1 MKMTIY
7 TANCRGRQNNA
18 IYPNKCIVESEEDF
32 CAAIAYDHVC
42 AKYRNSHRSVE
53 DFICSDCSPFDNDN
67 DHSENPADWI
77 YPEDYA
83 AMFPDV
89 AYIVAP
95 SRHNM
100 KPKDGKSARPRHH
113 VYFPHDPI
121 SDSGAYKA
129 LKEAVIAKCPFFDD
143 NVADAARF
151 VFGNPTEELIWHD
164 GELTID
170 CVCKPSADKE
180 FRSRERSSRGNIP
193 QGQRNSTMSRFAGR
207 VVKRYGP
214 TDRAYGIFMEESG
227 KCNPPL
233 DDEELQ
239 TIWGSACKFAERIQ
253 AQQGYVSPEEYDFH
267 GESLRPSDYSDIGQ
281 AKVIAREYGDEL
293 RFTVATDY
301 LRYDGTAWVESKQKA
316 VGAVEEFLDM
326 QLEDARDE
334 VSTAFEALVASGV
347 DRNEAKCGGK
357 KFAASLEGKQ
367 AELYEDYLMA
377 LAYKAFVMKRRD
389 MKYIVSAMQAAKPM
403 LEMSPSELDSDGFLL
418 NTPDGTYDLRKGM
431 AGRQPHTADDFITK
445 ITAFSPGDDG
455 KEEWLGAIDRIFC
468 SDRELIDYVQQT
480 AGLCAIGN
488 VYREE
493 MVISYGAGSN
503 GKSTF
508 WNTIA
513 GALGAYS
520 GNISADTLTVGCK
533 RNVKPELAE
542 AKGKRLLIAAEL
554 EEGMRLN
561 TSTVKQLCST
571 DEIFAEKKYKDPF
584 SFKPSH
590 TLVLYTNHL
599 PKVGAMDDGIWRRL
613 IVIPFNA
620 RISGAGDIKNFS
632 EYLLNTCGPYIVK
645 WIIEGAQKVI
655 ANGFRPDKPKV
666 VQDAI
671 DKYKNDNDWLTHFFN
686 DCCELDPCFEEKSG
700 EVYREYRAYC
710 ARVGEFT
717 RSTTEFYNALELR
730 GIKRRRTKKGV
741 ILKGLKIK
749 ESDDFL
755 S

>member
-1 MKMTIY
+1 MKLTIY
-7 TANCRGRQNNA
+7 TANCCGKKNNT
-18 IYPNKCIVESEEDF
+18 IYPNKCIIDNEEDF

-42 AKYRNSHRSVE
+42 AQYRKSHRSIE
-53 DFICSDCSPFDNDN
+53 DFISADCSPFDNDN
-67 DHSENPADWI
+67 DHSDDPADWI
-77 YPEDYA
+77 YPEDYEE
-83 AMFPDV
+83 MLPDV
-89 AYIVAP
+89 PYIVVP

-100 KPKDGKSARPRHH
+100 KPKDGKSARPRNHI
-113 VYFPHDPI
+113 YFPHDLI
-121 SDSGAYKA
+121 TDSDEYKA
-129 LKEAVIAKCPFFDD
+129 LKEAVIAKFPFFDD
-143 NVADAARF
+143 NAMDAARF
-151 VFGNPTEELIWHD
+151 VFGHPTDEIIWHEGD
-164 GELTID
+164 LTID
-170 CVCKPSADKE
+170 CIVKPQKTKKAPQPEK
-180 FRSRERSSRGNIP
+180 GIP

-207 VVKRYGP
+207 IVKRYGA
-214 TDRAYGIFMEESG
+214 TDRAYDIFIEESK

-239 TIWGSACKFAERIQ
+239 VIWGSACKFAKKVQSQE
-253 AQQGYVSPEEYDFH
+253 GYVPPEEYEFH
-267 GESLRPSDYSDIGQ
+267 GESLKPSDYSDIGQ
-281 AKVIAREYGDEL
+281 AKVISREYGDEL

-301 LRYDGTAWVESKQKA
+301 LRYDGSSWVESKQKA
-316 VGAVEEFLDM
+316 VGAVEEFLDL

-334 VSTAFEALVASGV
+334 VRNALAALVTSGV
-347 DRNEAKCGGK
+347 DEGEAKNGGK
-357 KFAASLEGKQ
+357 KFAASLEGEQ
-367 AELYEDYLMA
+367 MELYEKYLLA
-377 LAYKAFVMKRRD
+377 VAYKAFVMKRRD

-403 LEMSPSELDSDGFLL
+403 LEMSPSDLDRDGFLL

-431 AGRQPHTADDFITK
+431 DGKQPHSAEDFITK
-445 ITAFSPGDDG
+445 MTAFSPDDDG
-455 KEEWLGAIDRIFC
+455 KDEWLAAVDLIFQ
-468 SDRELIDYVQQT
+468 SDSELIDYVQQT

-493 MVISYGAGSN
+493 MAISYGVGSN

-508 WNTIA
+508 WNSVA
-513 GALGAYS
+513 GALGTYS

-620 RISGAGDIKNFS
+620 KITGRSDIKNYS
-632 EYLLNTCGPYIVK
+632 EYLLATSGPYIIK
-645 WIIEGAQKVI
+645 WIIEGAKKAI
-655 ANGFRPDKPKV
+655 DNGFQLKKPKV

-671 DKYKNDNDWLTHFFN
+671 NKYKSDNDWLSHFFN
-686 DCCELDPCFEEKSG
+686 ECCELDPGLEEKSG
-700 EVYREYRAYC
+700 EVYQAYRAYC
-710 ARVGEFT
+710 ARVGDFT
-717 RSTTEFYNALELR
+717 RSTTEFYNALDAR
-730 GIKRRRTKKGV
+730 GIRRRRTAKSNMLV
-741 ILKGLKIK
+741 GLKLVNT
-749 ESDDFL
+749 EDF
-755 S
+755 

>member
-1 MKMTIY
+1 MKLTIY
-7 TANCRGRQNNA
+7 TANCCGKKKNT
-18 IYPNKCIVESEEDF
+18 IYPNKCIIENEEDF

-42 AKYRNSHRSVE
+42 AQYRKSHRSKD
-53 DFICSDCSPFDNDN
+53 DFLSADCSPFDNDN
-67 DHSENPADWI
+67 DHSDDPADWV
-77 YPEDYA
+77 YPEDYEE
-83 AMFPDV
+83 MLPDV
-89 AYIVAP
+89 PYIVVP

-113 VYFPHDPI
+113 VYFPHDLI
-121 SDSGAYKA
+121 TDSDGYKA
-129 LKEAVIAKCPFFDD
+129 LKEAVIAKFPFFDD
-143 NVADAARF
+143 NAMDAARF
-151 VFGNPTEELIWHD
+151 VFGYPTDEIIWHEGD
-164 GELTID
+164 LTID
-170 CVCKPSADKE
+170 CIVKPQKTNKVQQPE
-180 FRSRERSSRGNIP
+180 KGIP

-207 VVKRYGP
+207 IVKRYGA
-214 TDRAYGIFMEESG
+214 TDRAYDIFIEESK

-233 DDEELQ
+233 DEEELQ
-239 TIWGSACKFAERIQ
+239 VIWGSACKFAKKVQSQE
-253 AQQGYVSPEEYDFH
+253 GYVPPEEYEFH
-267 GESLRPSDYSDIGQ
+267 SESLKPSDYSDIGQ
-281 AKVIAREYGDEL
+281 AKVISREYGDEL

-301 LRYDGTAWVESKQKA
+301 LRYDGSSWVESKQKA
-316 VGAVEEFLDM
+316 VGAVEEFLDL

-334 VSTAFEALVASGV
+334 VRNALTALVHSGV
-347 DRNEAKCGGK
+347 DEGEAKNGGK
-357 KFAASLEGKQ
+357 KFAASLEGEQ
-367 AELYEDYLMA
+367 VEPYEKYLLA
-377 LAYKAFVMKRRD
+377 VAYKAFVMKRRD

-403 LEMSPSELDSDGFLL
+403 LEMSPSDLDGDGFLL

-431 AGRQPHTADDFITK
+431 DGKQPHRAEDFITK
-445 ITAFSPGDDG
+445 MTAFAPGDDG
-455 KEEWLGAIDRIFC
+455 RDEWLAAVELIFQ
-468 SDRELIDYVQQT
+468 SDSELIDYVQQT

-493 MVISYGAGSN
+493 MAISYGVGSN

-508 WNTIA
+508 WNSIA
-513 GALGAYS
+513 GALGTYS

-620 RISGAGDIKNFS
+620 KITGKSDIKNYS
-632 EYLLNTCGPYIVK
+632 EHLLATSGPYIVK
-645 WIIEGAQKVI
+645 WIIEGAKKVI
-655 ANGFRPDKPKV
+655 DNGFRLKKPKV

-671 DKYKNDNDWLTHFFN
+671 NKYKSDNDWLSHFFN
-686 DCCELDPCFEEKSG
+686 ECCELDPGLEEKSG
-700 EVYREYRAYC
+700 EVYQAYRAYC
-710 ARVGEFT
+710 ARVGDFT
-717 RSTTEFYNALELR
+717 RSTTEFYNALDSR
-730 GIKRRRTKKGV
+730 GIRRRRTAKGNMLV
-741 ILKGLKIK
+741 GLKLVNT
-749 ESDDFL
+749 EDF
-755 S
+755 